1 MAASDDPRVKFGLSC
16 PEGGDF
22 HICQDSSTRFI
33 GCCDVD
39 PCTTELDGKCPIP
52 NLFNASFSAASG
64 VEFLPQSCATPFNS
78 STWFTC
84 TYARPPFLGCC
95 TNDPCNNGCVV
106 GNLIPA
112 TLSEDPANAAQFILP
127 KTTTTTATT
136 TSSGPSPT
144 ATSDEVPES
153 SSKRIGT
160 IVGTSL
166 TGVVILLLVI
176 GAYLWLKRRE
186 EAQEEQARQPGGSFF
201 TTSPNNN
208 LTTPPVDKSEFLAVN
223 SNQPSRNRQVNSTS
237 PSVSENAHSA
247 HLSQLSELEGTWQ
260 WNH

>member
-39 PCTTELDGKCPIP
+39 PCTPELDGRCPMP
-52 NLFNASFSAASG
+52 NLFNSSFSASSG
-64 VEFLPQSCATPFNS
+64 VKFSPQSCASPFNS
-78 STWFTC
+78 SIWFTC

-95 TNDPCNNGCVV
+95 TNDPCNNGCLV
-106 GNLIPA
+106 GHLVPA
-112 TLSEDPANAAQFILP
+112 TLSEDPADASQFMLP
-127 KTTTTTATT
+127 KTTTV
-136 TSSGPSPT
+136 SSPSPT
-144 ATSDEVPES
+144 ATSDQAGES
-153 SSKRIGT
+153 SSKQIGT

-166 TGVVILLLVI
+166 AGVVILLLVI

-186 EAQEEQARQPGGSFF
+186 EAQEERVRQPEDSFF

-208 LTTPPVDKSEFLAVN
+208 STIPPVNKSEFLAAN
-223 SNQPSRNRQVNSTS
+223 LGQPFHNGQVNSTS
-237 PSVSENAHSA
+237 PSVSENVHSA
-247 HLSQLSELEGTWQ
+247 HVSQLSELEGTWQ